1 MQCQST
7 SSVRVAHRRQE
18 TEDIISLELQALDG
32 GILPPFEAGAHID
45 VHIAPGLVRQYSL
58 CNASSERH
66 RYVIGILRDPQSRG
80 GSVAIHER
88 LQPGAIVVIGAPR
101 NHFPL
106 KLQSPSLLIAG
117 GIGVTPMLCMAE
129 ALHAAGTAFTLHYCA
144 RDQAR
149 AAFLDRVVQS
159 PFRENVVFHYDDQ
172 DDEQRLHPDELFS
185 QLGTSEEIY
194 VCGPAGFIEWV
205 CLAAD
210 RAGIPK
216 HRVRYEHFS
225 AKPVDTSQD
234 GAFDVRIAS
243 SGQLFHIPADQ
254 SVASVLLAAGVDIYT
269 SCGEGSCGS
278 CVMRLLE
285 GEADHRDVFLTDE
298 EHGCGNQFTPC
309 CSRAKSPLLVLDL

>member
-1 MQCQST
+1 MQSQVTST
-7 SSVRVAHRRQE
+7 VRVAHRRQE
-18 TEDIISLELQALDG
+18 TDDIISLELEALDG
-32 GILPPFEAGAHID
+32 GALPPFEAGAHID
-45 VHIAPGLVRQYSL
+45 VHVAPGIVRQYSL

-88 LQPGAIVVIGAPR
+88 LQPGSVVEVSAPR

-106 KLQSPSLLIAG
+106 KPQAKSVLIAG
-117 GIGVTPMLCMAE
+117 GIGITPMLCMAE
-129 ALHAAGTAFTLHYCA
+129 TLHAAGTAFSLHYCA
-144 RDQAR
+144 RDQGR
-149 AAFLDRVVQS
+149 AAFLDRIAQS
-159 PFRENVVFHYDDQ
+159 PFSENVVFHYDDKA
-172 DDEQRLHPDELFS
+172 DEQKLHPDELFS
-185 QLGTSEEIY
+185 RMGAEEEIY
-194 VCGPAGFIEWV
+194 VCGPAGFIDWV
-205 CLAAD
+205 CQAAD
-210 RAGIPK
+210 QAGVPK

-254 SVASVLLAAGVDIYT
+254 SVADVLLAAGVDIYT

-278 CVMRLLE
+278 CVMRLVE

-298 EHGCGNQFTPC
+298 EHASGNQFTPC